1 MIDSPVLLLSSIQN
15 TLSFYYVTSSGYLPL
30 DSQQQTE
37 EMGMNE
43 LSVSVGA
50 GRRKQHRQG
59 GQPTAGWSCFR
70 APLDS
75 LLSGAV
81 LQS

>member
-1 MIDSPVLLLSSIQN
+1 
-15 TLSFYYVTSSGYLPL
+15 
-30 DSQQQTE
+30 
-37 EMGMNE
+37 MGMNE

-81 LQS
+81 LQSWGVSGQWQQSGAHAGTCL

>member
-1 MIDSPVLLLSSIQN
+1 M
-15 TLSFYYVTSSGYLPL
+15 SGYLPL

-59 GQPTAGWSCFR
+59 GRPTAGWSCYGV
-70 APLDS
+70 PLDTAF
-75 LLSGAV
+75 SGAV
-81 LQS
+81 LHS